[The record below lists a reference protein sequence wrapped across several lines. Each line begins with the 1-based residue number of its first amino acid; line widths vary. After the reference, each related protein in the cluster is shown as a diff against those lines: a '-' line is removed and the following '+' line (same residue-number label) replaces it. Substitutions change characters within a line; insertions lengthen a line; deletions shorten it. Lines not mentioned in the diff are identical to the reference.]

1 MLAIKKKEK
10 KKRATLCGFFSD
22 PIPKIHFFS
31 PSGSDW
37 NQDLLLRILFP
48 QQYFQSGTAF
58 ISYWIYMWVKYLLV
72 SYCYFL
78 FFFHSLKAIS
88 TLNLIWISI
97 SFRLCHLLSFILSSL
112 GHSFM
117 GDISYWLFVILFSM
131 IRALI
136 LGYMNTHVNDLSN
149 ILTFPLLKLF
159 SADNVTF
166 YSTLTIHF
174 LGDILGLIIFNNYN
188 SLKVL
193 VQIYPSPWSLPLVTC
208 ISRSYS
214 LVLKFH
220 QSLHPSTVFS
230 LLILLPFQCLL
241 FSMPLSR
248 SDSMSIITYSHVYS
262 FKYLKL
268 LSCFIVL
275 TYQNSIPD

>member
-1 MLAIKKKEK
+1 M
-10 KKRATLCGFFSD
+10 D
-22 PIPKIHFFS
+22 
-31 PSGSDW
+31 
-37 NQDLLLRILFP
+37 N
-48 QQYFQSGTAF
+48 
-58 ISYWIYMWVKYLLV
+58 
-72 SYCYFL
+72 
-78 FFFHSLKAIS
+78 
-88 TLNLIWISI
+88 
-97 SFRLCHLLSFILSSL
+97 
-112 GHSFM
+112 
-117 GDISYWLFVILFSM
+117 ISYWLFVILFSM
-131 IRALI
+131 IPALI

-193 VQIYPSPWSLPLVTC
+193 VQIYPSLWLLPLVTC

-220 QSLHPSTVFS
+220 QSLHPRTVFS

-241 FSMPLSR
+241 FSMPLFLSLSR